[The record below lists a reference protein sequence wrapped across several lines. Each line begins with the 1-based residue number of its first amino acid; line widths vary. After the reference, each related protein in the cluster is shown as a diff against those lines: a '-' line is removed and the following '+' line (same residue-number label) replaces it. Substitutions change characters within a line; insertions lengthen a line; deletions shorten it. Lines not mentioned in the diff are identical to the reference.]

1 MRQRLIDA
9 FNANPPRDPMSEDET
24 MVLMS
29 ILMSRNPDYDI
40 AIDKL
45 DKESEIYKQ
54 YKPILDIWIVQVFLK
69 RLEVLSTVR
78 MSLGALLALTY
89 RLNNAGSAV
98 MYAFYIHNAFP
109 ENTVVDVNLFSS
121 QLFPWGY
128 FSEAQLKSIWDSQ
141 KVRSS
146 DNDGVSDNII
156 DNSKVWIKD

>member
-9 FNANPPRDPMSEDET
+9 FNANPPRDPMSKDEAIV
-24 MVLMS
+24 MMGIMMS
-29 ILMSRNPDYDI
+29 KNPDYDI

-69 RLEVLSTVR
+69 RLEYFSTVR
-78 MSLGALLALTY
+78 MSMGALLPLVD
-89 RLNNAGSAV
+89 RLKNPGSAV
-98 MYAFYIHNAFP
+98 MYVYYIHNALS